1 MDHDARYCAE
11 AVRRLDPHRY
21 IAALFAAE
29 PARTDLFALYAFNL
43 ELATVRE
50 QVSEPLI
57 GQIRLQ
63 WWRDTFDDIYRG
75 ATRETPVVRALK
87 TAIERHSVPRVL
99 FDSLIDARERD
110 VADQPADLAELIAYA
125 EGTGGTLAVLA
136 VEMLGTP
143 QAADTARQAG
153 TAWALT
159 GLLRADRVPPPM
171 VDPVVKETRTRL
183 ADARARRAPRA
194 ALPALVQL
202 AVADAYLARCREP
215 SRLVA
220 QLRITANALRRRF

>member
-11 AVRRLDPHRY
+11 AVRRLDPHLY
-21 IAALFAAE
+21 IAALFAPE

-63 WWRDTFDDIYRG
+63 WWRDTIADIYRG

-99 FDSLIDARERD
+99 FDGVIDARERD
-110 VADQPADLAELIAYA
+110 VADQPTNLADLVAYA
-125 EGTGGTLAVLA
+125 EGTGGTLTILG
-136 VEMLGTP
+136 VEML
-143 QAADTARQAG
+143 
-153 TAWALT
+153 
-159 GLLRADRVPPPM
+159 
-171 VDPVVKETRTRL
+171 
-183 ADARARRAPRA
+183 
-194 ALPALVQL
+194 
-202 AVADAYLARCREP
+202 
-215 SRLVA
+215 
-220 QLRITANALRRRF
+220 